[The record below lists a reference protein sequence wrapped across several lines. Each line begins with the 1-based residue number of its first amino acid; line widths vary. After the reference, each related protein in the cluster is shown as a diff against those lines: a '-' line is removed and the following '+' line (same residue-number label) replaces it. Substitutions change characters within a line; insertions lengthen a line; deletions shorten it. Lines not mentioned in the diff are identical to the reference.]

1 MNSTLSHRR
10 LALVLLGL
18 AEPGLA
24 ACSSSSSTSTT
35 TTAAN
40 VTTTTS
46 ANDPDLLQVQAA
58 ADTALK
64 AQRIDTTTVT
74 VTASTS
80 TANDSWMRFVVTPK
94 PGSTAA
100 PLYGF
105 AHQGAT
111 WSVVA
116 IGTSDVGCAT
126 GTSTQ
131 TVPQSV
137 LASFNL
143 ACTGGTTTST
153 AG

>member
-74 VTASTS
+74 ASTS

-116 IGTSDVGCAT
+116 IGTSEVGCAT